1 MIFAS
6 STQRA
11 VAVVIALVVLAAW
24 VVYIVLENRRSTSDI
39 VTSFLSAPNR
49 KAPPDD
55 EVFEGRRLDRFLTAA
70 LVGTSVLAVGL
81 PLYWLGEPGREKG
94 AVIGFDKREIKRG
107 MENYEAIFLCN
118 NCHGPEGG
126 GGVAAYT
133 VTDYDANGQ
142 PKMNPETGKPLVRVV
157 QWKAPRINNIALRYK
172 PQQITN
178 VLNCGRGGA
187 KNNPMPAWGVAC
199 GGPGSAQQI
208 SDLVSLLKFWS
219 IDGDPVAKQVYEEAY
234 KANGRNSDKAYDL
247 AFAAAAKAAQEAS
260 QKALD
265 DEKKNANDLLAKIGT
280 DKDPLVAAQKALAD
294 AKAADDVVAVAAA
307 ETALTETTANLEA
320 AKKTATL
327 SDGELLFNQNCAR
340 CHTNGWSYGE
350 PKAQAGGFYG
360 PSLRKSS
367 LTNQFPDAAKQAEF
381 IKHGVVE
388 GAAYGTGGV
397 NHWAGG
403 GMAYFGNI
411 LTDEMIGKIVAYE
424 RGLE

>member
-1 MIFAS
+1 MILAS

-11 VAVVIALVVLAAW
+11 VAVAIAFVVLAAW
-24 VVYIVLENRRSTSDI
+24 AVYLILENRRSTSDI
-39 VTSFLSAPNR
+39 VSSYLNAPNR

-94 AVIGFDKREIKRG
+94 ALIGFDKREVRRG

-142 PKMNPETGKPLVRVV
+142 PKTNPATGKAMVRVV
-157 QWKAPRINNIALRYK
+157 QWKAPRINNIGLRYK
-172 PQQITN
+172 AQQITN

-187 KNNPMPAWGVAC
+187 KNNPMPAWGVTC
-199 GGPGSAQQI
+199 GGPGSDQQI
-208 SDLVSLLKFWS
+208 SDLVSLLRYWS
-219 IDGDPVAKQVYEEAY
+219 IDNDPVAKKVYEEAY
-234 KANGRNSDKAYDL
+234 KANGRDSAKAYEL
-247 AFAAAAKAAQEAS
+247 AFTSAAKAAQEAS

-265 DEKKNANDLLAKIGT
+265 DEKKNAADLLAKIGT

-294 AKAADDVVAVAAA
+294 AKAAEDVVATAAA
-307 ETALTETTANLEA
+307 ETALKEMTANIEH
-320 AKKTATL
+320 AKKTVTL
-327 SDGELLFNQNCAR
+327 SDGEILFNQNCAR
-340 CHTNGWSYGE
+340 CHTNGYSYGE

-381 IKHGVVE
+381 IKHGVVD
-388 GAAYGTGGV
+388 GAAYGSGGV

-403 GMAYFGNI
+403 GMAYFGNV
-411 LTDEMIGKIVAYE
+411 LTDEMIDKIVAYE